1 MSNRDLDEFGNPAGM
16 MHTKQCESNAVAD
29 RLWPDYACDCPCHV
43 DPYPGTDSIESPEEG
58 DFVSRDGGRTWYEVG
73 QTSRRP
79 IVEVT
84 EGTTAEKLLR
94 AYADDN
100 NFWPMAWL
108 ISDHGN
114 EEPFK
119 YHI

>member
-1 MSNRDLDEFGNPAGM
+1 MSVPCSRCGGTPDIHNTNRGRDFVGHEYEVTTGL
-16 MHTKQCESNAVAD
+16 
-29 RLWPDYACDCPCHV
+29 
-43 DPYPGTDSIESPEEG
+43 YPGTDSIESPEEG
-58 DFVSRDGGRTWYEVG
+58 DFVSHDGGRTWYEVG
-73 QTSRRP
+73 QTARRP

-94 AYADDN
+94 AYADSQK
-100 NFWPMAWL
+100 FWPAAWL

-114 EEPFK
+114 EIPFK